1 MTHAMNALELNP
13 DCDLNIA
20 FVEDDYMTELHIK
33 WMDEPGTTDV
43 LSFPMDMPEEP
54 GQAVTLGDI
63 VISPVVAAAQ
73 ALQQGHSTEHEI
85 YILATHGLLHIIGYD
100 HADKADEK
108 IMFELQEKI
117 VTDWEKRSCH
127 GAHQIMDAGMDRSSR
142 SMFQARNQGAPP
154 LQLLG
159 FGSKMV
165 VTGDVTQIDLPNG
178 QNSGLRVI
186 RDILKD
192 INLVLS

>member
-1 MTHAMNALELNP
+1 MTIEVTNTSGQLVPTAEMTSLMTHALHALELNP

-54 GQAVTLGDI
+54 GQVVTLGDI

-73 ALQQGHSTEHEI
+73 ALTQGHSTEHEI

-100 HADKADEK
+100 HADKIEEK
-108 IMFELQEKI
+108 VMFDLQEKI
-117 VTDWEKRSCH
+117 VTDWEKRS
-127 GAHQIMDAGMDRSSR
+127 
-142 SMFQARNQGAPP
+142 
-154 LQLLG
+154 
-159 FGSKMV
+159 
-165 VTGDVTQIDLPNG
+165 
-178 QNSGLRVI
+178 
-186 RDILKD
+186 
-192 INLVLS
+192 

>member
-1 MTHAMNALELNP
+1 MTDLMNNDKHCVRFGNKMTIEVTNTSGQLVPTAEMVSLMTHALNALELNP
-13 DCDLNIA
+13 ECDLNIS

-54 GQAVTLGDI
+54 GEVVTLGDI

-73 ALQQGHSTEHEI
+73 ALTQGHSTEHEI

-117 VTDWEKRSCH
+117 VTDWEKRS
-127 GAHQIMDAGMDRSSR
+127 
-142 SMFQARNQGAPP
+142 
-154 LQLLG
+154 
-159 FGSKMV
+159 
-165 VTGDVTQIDLPNG
+165 
-178 QNSGLRVI
+178 
-186 RDILKD
+186 
-192 INLVLS
+192 

>member
-1 MTHAMNALELNP
+1 MTIEVTNTSGQLVPTTEITSLMTHAMNALELNP

-54 GQAVTLGDI
+54 GEAVTLGDI

-100 HADKADEK
+100 HAGTADEK

-117 VTDWEKRSCH
+117 VTDWEKRS
-127 GAHQIMDAGMDRSSR
+127 
-142 SMFQARNQGAPP
+142 
-154 LQLLG
+154 
-159 FGSKMV
+159 
-165 VTGDVTQIDLPNG
+165 
-178 QNSGLRVI
+178 
-186 RDILKD
+186 
-192 INLVLS
+192 